1 MRERVTINAVGIP
14 DRRSRRRE
22 ESLAEIL
29 DLAVSIMAARG
40 VAGLTMT
47 ELARS
52 VGIKPP
58 SLYKYYPSAEA
69 VLDALFGRAQQANLE
84 VVTAAIDP
92 GIGGLPAL
100 EAALTAAG
108 RWAVANPI
116 LAQLLFWRPIPDYTP
131 TAAAFSP
138 TIEVV
143 SLLRTAILEAAR
155 VGQIHPDA
163 ATDEGL
169 NLLAILHF
177 GVIGQQLANDP
188 DGDWEHGR
196 YTTLHARA
204 IRLFI
209 DAYPPTV
216 GDPADLPGAGA

>member
-1 MRERVTINAVGIP
+1 MRERVTINAIGIS

-47 ELARS
+47 ELARAM
-52 VGIKPP
+52 GIRPP

-69 VLDALFGRAQQANLE
+69 VLDALFGRAQQANLD
-84 VVTAAIDP
+84 VVTAAIDSSS
-92 GIGGLPAL
+92 GGGLPAL

-116 LAQLLFWRPIPDYTP
+116 MAQLLFWRPVPDYTP

-138 TIEVV
+138 TVEVV
-143 SLLRTAILEAAR
+143 SLLRAAILEAAQ

-163 ATDEGL
+163 ASDDGL

-196 YTTLHARA
+196 YTTLHGRA
-204 IRLFI
+204 IKLFV

-216 GDPADLPGAGA
+216 GDPVAGGYK